1 MIKYSLPVIA
11 SLALF
16 ACNSEPVAEEASS
29 ETAVPEV
36 VASVPDMKLL
46 QNNVS
51 GDWRTDDD
59 KARDAFRNPAATLE
73 FCGVDPATNISEIW
87 PGGGWY
93 SQILVPWVNANG
105 GKFNAVILDP
115 EASEGM
121 ANLLQ
126 RYLAQ
131 FEDKGLFGE
140 IDYAPFSATSAGFA
154 AENSQDT
161 VLTFRS
167 IHSLMGRGI
176 AEKAFADFYASLKPG
191 GVLCVITHRLPSSAV
206 QSAKAGSGYVQEAM
220 VKALAAEAGFEF
232 EAASEINANAKDTA
246 DHPYGVWTLSP
257 SKRSPRN
264 DEEKAEHPDFDRAA
278 FDAIGESDRMTLR
291 FRKPAVSKA
300 MGE

>member
-16 ACNSEPVAEEASS
+16 ACNSEPVAKEDVSEAA
-29 ETAVPEV
+29 TPEV
-36 VASVPDMKLL
+36 VASGPDMKLL
-46 QNNVS
+46 QSNVS
-51 GDWRTDDD
+51 GDWRTDDA
-59 KARDAFRNPAATLE
+59 KARDVFRNPAATLE
-73 FCGVDPATNISEIW
+73 FCGVDPSSNISEIW

-115 EASEGM
+115 EISEGM

-131 FEDKGLFGE
+131 FEDKDLFGE
-140 IDYAPFSATSAGFA
+140 IDYAPLSATSAGFA
-154 AENSQDT
+154 DENSQDA
-161 VLTFRS
+161 VLTFRNV
-167 IHSLMGRGI
+167 HSWMSRGI
-176 AEKAFADFYASLKPG
+176 AEKAFDDFYASLKPG
-191 GVLCVITHRLPSSAV
+191 GVLCVIEHRLPSSAV
-206 QSAKAGSGYVQEAM
+206 QSAKAGNGYVQEAM
-220 VKALAAEAGFEF
+220 VKALAEEAGFEF

-246 DHPYGVWTLSP
+246 DHPYGVWTLPP

-264 DEEKAEHPDFDRAA
+264 DEEKAEYPDFDRAA

-291 FRKPAVSKA
+291 FKKPVTPEAS
-300 MGE
+300 GE